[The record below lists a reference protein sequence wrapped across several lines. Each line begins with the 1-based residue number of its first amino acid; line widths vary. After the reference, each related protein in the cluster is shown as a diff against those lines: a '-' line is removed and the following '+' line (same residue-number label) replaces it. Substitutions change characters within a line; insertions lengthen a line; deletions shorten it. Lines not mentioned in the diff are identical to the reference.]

1 MASVDAIAFLG
12 DTIVAILQK
21 ELDELVKPNV
31 VSVLQY
37 TPTEFKNFAPVT
49 PTVTLFLYH
58 VAICGE
64 MRNARSRSIG
74 GIQVPS
80 LPLELRYLVTPWT
93 RAPGGS
99 YLIIGAIAQV
109 FYRHS
114 VLNFGELLG
123 SGWAPDDT
131 VEIILESV
139 PVEEHYDIWKLTDI
153 PYRLSLTYLVRLVGI
168 DADQPEA
175 PPPVAAA
182 TFPEL
187 LP

>member
-21 ELDELVKPNV
+21 ELAGLVEPA
-31 VSVLQY
+31 SVLQS
-37 TPTEFKNFAPVT
+37 TPTEFKNFAPVK

-93 RAPGGS
+93 QVPHDS
-99 YLIIGAIAQV
+99 YRIIGAIAQV

-139 PVEEHYDIWKLTDI
+139 PVEEHYNIWEPTDI
-153 PYRLSLTYLVRLVGI
+153 PYRLSLTYLARLVGI

-187 LP
+187 VP